1 MSDVCWGISEAGV
14 RIWKKRGCWNN
25 FEFWERAHIDW
36 SRKLNNWKLGWCVD
50 GFPYHIGHVL
60 ENLSLLLVSL
70 SLLSRYLLQ
79 FVLGISVSCYPLVL
93 FGLSLS
99 TCSVN
104 SGCQNRVA
112 TQIHK
117 RIVRARSGRH
127 PECWLIMR
135 LVCAKGKK
143 VHTFSNWWYVT
154 REITLTFASKTRQ
167 ARYKISAEGFVKRQN
182 GSNLK
187 SSATTWSSQDSKAVS
202 EIGAWVTGE
211 CNPLRT
217 PEWRKDSGT
226 CDIVLT
232 IAPFTVLYWFCRIS
246 AVLANTPTS
255 ALRSAIWKRGMGY
268 KMVRKCQVSVSR
280 GMIGIQFWSS
290 LWGTVTLC
298 DFQVWSQSWSD
309 L

>member
-1 MSDVCWGISEAGV
+1 MRRHFRQVVGIWV
-14 RIWKKRGCWNN
+14 VYWLDW
-25 FEFWERAHIDW
+25 EFFPHWC
-36 SRKLNNWKLGWCVD
+36 RKGSWIIQHSIRSSYSWRKTAT
-50 GFPYHIGHVL
+50 PY
-60 ENLSLLLVSL
+60 
-70 SLLSRYLLQ
+70 
-79 FVLGISVSCYPLVL
+79 VSCYPLVL

-211 CNPLRT
+211 CDQDP
-217 PEWRKDSGT
+217 G
-226 CDIVLT
+226 
-232 IAPFTVLYWFCRIS
+232 IAQRFGNMRSCTYYCSLHC
-246 AVLANTPTS
+246 AVLV
-255 ALRSAIWKRGMGY
+255 L
-268 KMVRKCQVSVSR
+268 
-280 GMIGIQFWSS
+280 
-290 LWGTVTLC
+290 
-298 DFQVWSQSWSD
+298 
-309 L
+309 